1 MFSKALNFKI
11 TNRHY
16 IIMSYILSVMISAFV
31 FFTGG
36 TTMVYAN
43 LMYIPIA
50 LISSTNGKKVG
61 VLHAIFSALL
71 VGPYMPLDTSLNL
84 SQAPIN
90 WIIRMIIY
98 TTIAFIIGFFADY
111 NKRNKEYIT
120 NLLTHDMVTNFKN
133 IEALKR
139 EERSSSNPRTIITLS
154 VREYEEI
161 LSFFGYSF
169 TNNAI
174 LKVSQK
180 LREVLK
186 THNNIDLYKYDGMEF
201 ILIINH
207 DENNINT
214 DEIVR
219 ILEGFNKLTIKV
231 DNIPI
236 YIEIIIGMTKIGAN
250 VSVFEGLRQALLAL
264 RYAVDNDI
272 KFTHYNDSIDIHYK
286 NIINIA
292 SNFKNALAYNN
303 IKAAYQNIY
312 DSNTDEIYGSELLS
326 RWVTDNNTQIYPN
339 DFIPVIEKTELI
351 NELSRYMIDKAIE
364 ELLNNSFQGK
374 IVSIN
379 FSPKDFKEKIVNYLI
394 MKVKDNN
401 INPGQLQLEITEDVL
416 INKDETICYLELIKN
431 NGISIAIDDF
441 GAGYSSY
448 QYISELP
455 IDVIKI
461 DKSIIKK
468 VDKSLFSRSIVK
480 SIVDFSKTHD
490 LKTVAEGVETR
501 EIADICKE
509 LGIDLL
515 QGYYYH
521 QPTIIE

>member
-286 NIINIA
+286 YY
-292 SNFKNALAYNN
+292 K
-303 IKAAYQNIY
+303 
-312 DSNTDEIYGSELLS
+312 
-326 RWVTDNNTQIYPN
+326 
-339 DFIPVIEKTELI
+339 
-351 NELSRYMIDKAIE
+351 
-364 ELLNNSFQGK
+364 
-374 IVSIN
+374 
-379 FSPKDFKEKIVNYLI
+379 
-394 MKVKDNN
+394 
-401 INPGQLQLEITEDVL
+401 
-416 INKDETICYLELIKN
+416 
-431 NGISIAIDDF
+431 
-441 GAGYSSY
+441 YS
-448 QYISELP
+448 
-455 IDVIKI
+455 
-461 DKSIIKK
+461 
-468 VDKSLFSRSIVK
+468 
-480 SIVDFSKTHD
+480 
-490 LKTVAEGVETR
+490 
-501 EIADICKE
+501 
-509 LGIDLL
+509 
-515 QGYYYH
+515 
-521 QPTIIE
+521 

>member
-1 MFSKALNFKI
+1 
-11 TNRHY
+11 
-16 IIMSYILSVMISAFV
+16 
-31 FFTGG
+31 
-36 TTMVYAN
+36 
-43 LMYIPIA
+43 
-50 LISSTNGKKVG
+50 
-61 VLHAIFSALL
+61 
-71 VGPYMPLDTSLNL
+71 
-84 SQAPIN
+84 
-90 WIIRMIIY
+90 
-98 TTIAFIIGFFADY
+98 
-111 NKRNKEYIT
+111 
-120 NLLTHDMVTNFKN
+120 
-133 IEALKR
+133 
-139 EERSSSNPRTIITLS
+139 
-154 VREYEEI
+154 
-161 LSFFGYSF
+161 
-169 TNNAI
+169 
-174 LKVSQK
+174 
-180 LREVLK
+180 
-186 THNNIDLYKYDGMEF
+186 
-201 ILIINH
+201 
-207 DENNINT
+207 
-214 DEIVR
+214 
-219 ILEGFNKLTIKV
+219 
-231 DNIPI
+231 
-236 YIEIIIGMTKIGAN
+236 
-250 VSVFEGLRQALLAL
+250 
-264 RYAVDNDI
+264 
-272 KFTHYNDSIDIHYK
+272 
-286 NIINIA
+286 
-292 SNFKNALAYNN
+292 
-303 IKAAYQNIY
+303 
-312 DSNTDEIYGSELLS
+312 
-326 RWVTDNNTQIYPN
+326 
-339 DFIPVIEKTELI
+339 
-351 NELSRYMIDKAIE
+351 MIDKAIE